1 MRVVCIPEPI
11 GWKLFPPSTA
21 SNRHGDLNGGRK
33 VETFGGT
40 GANQGACNFGR
51 NKIHPVHAVRAQT
64 VKLGFDRKAVYRY
77 PGTMDFYRS

>member
-21 SNRHGDLNGGRK
+21 SDRHGDLNGGRK